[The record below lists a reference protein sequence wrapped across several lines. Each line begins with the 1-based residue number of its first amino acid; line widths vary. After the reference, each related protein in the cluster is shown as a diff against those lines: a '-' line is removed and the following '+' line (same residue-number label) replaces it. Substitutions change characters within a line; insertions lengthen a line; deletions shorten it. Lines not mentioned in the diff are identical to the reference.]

1 MTAGTLGKILIVDG
15 DENIVDLLN
24 VNLDCEGYTVAS
36 CDSAAAAS
44 HIDLSD
50 TRLVIADAMDQQFSG
65 LDLLR
70 TIKEDPMKAHVGF
83 ILCTSDD
90 DRSLVI
96 DALDS
101 GADDYIVKPFSLREL
116 IARVKSVIRRHGIA
130 VCAPGKTLTFKL
142 LMIDLVNR
150 KVTDDGMILSLS
162 KTEYAILVLLMKN
175 IDNYLTRAEI
185 HKHVWNDA
193 SDTPNDRI
201 VDTNISRLRKKLGE
215 IGANIVNR
223 SGFGYIL
230 TANEND

>member
-1 MTAGTLGKILIVDG
+1 MTTGSLGKILIVDG

-24 VNLDCEGYTVAS
+24 VNLDCEGYAVAS
-36 CDSAAAAS
+36 CDSAADAS

-70 TIKEDPMKAHVGF
+70 SIREDPMKTHVGF
-83 ILCTSDD
+83 ILCTTDD
-90 DRSLVI
+90 NSGLVI
-96 DALDS
+96 EALDS
-101 GADDYIVKPFSLREL
+101 GADDFIVKPFSLREFV
-116 IARVKSVIRRHGIA
+116 ARVRSVIRRHGVA
-130 VCAPGKTLTFKL
+130 VGAPGKMLTFKS

-175 IDNYLTRAEI
+175 IDNYLTCAEI

-193 SDTPNDRI
+193 ADTPNDRI

-215 IGANIVNR
+215 IGANIINR

-230 TANEND
+230 TANEQN

>member
-1 MTAGTLGKILIVDG
+1 MTASTLGKILIVDG
-15 DENIVDLLN
+15 DENIVDLLH
-24 VNLDCEGYTVAS
+24 VNLDCEGYTVAT

-44 HIDLSD
+44 RIDLSD
-50 TRLVIADAMDQQFSG
+50 TRLVIADAMDQEFSG

-70 TIKEDPMKAHVGF
+70 LIKEDPMKAHVGF
-83 ILCTSDD
+83 ILCTPDEK
-90 DRSLVI
+90 RSLVI
-96 DALDS
+96 DAFDA
-101 GADDYIVKPFSLREL
+101 GADDYVVKPFSLREL
-116 IARVKSVIRRHGIA
+116 VARVKSVIRRHGIA
-130 VCAPGKTLTFKL
+130 VCAPGKTLTFKSL
-142 LMIDLVNR
+142 VIDLVNR

-185 HKHVWNDA
+185 HKHVWNDTA
-193 SDTPNDRI
+193 DTPNDRI

-230 TANEND
+230 TASEIN

>member
-90 DRSLVI
+90 DRQ
-96 DALDS
+96 D
-101 GADDYIVKPFSLREL
+101 
-116 IARVKSVIRRHGIA
+116 
-130 VCAPGKTLTFKL
+130 
-142 LMIDLVNR
+142 IDLQVAH
-150 KVTDDGMILSLS
+150 D
-162 KTEYAILVLLMKN
+162 
-175 IDNYLTRAEI
+175 
-185 HKHVWNDA
+185 
-193 SDTPNDRI
+193 
-201 VDTNISRLRKKLGE
+201 
-215 IGANIVNR
+215 
-223 SGFGYIL
+223 
-230 TANEND
+230 